1 MKIRAFTLAVALLVG
16 IAAFSGNDDDSDKSS
31 KNKNTKNRETTM
43 VQGAV
48 TDRSTGE
55 NLAGAEI
62 QIRDSRQKT
71 YTDFDGNFSFDH
83 LQPGTYDIIVS
94 YISYDKKLI
103 EDIELKPGKT
113 KNIRV
118 KLLNAH

>member
-1 MKIRAFTLAVALLVG
+1 MKIRAFTLAVAFLAG
-16 IAAFSGNDDDSDKSS
+16 IAAFPGNDDDSEKSS
-31 KNKNTKNRETTM
+31 KNKTANNSETTM

-55 NLAGAEI
+55 SLAGAEI

-94 YISYDKKLI
+94 YISYDKSLI
-103 EDIELKPGKT
+103 KDIELKAGKT

-118 KLLNAH
+118 KLLNTH

>member
-1 MKIRAFTLAVALLVG
+1 MKKRAFTLAVAFLIG

-31 KNKNTKNRETTM
+31 KNKNTKNSETTM
-43 VQGAV
+43 VEGAV

-55 NLAGAEI
+55 SLAGAEI

-71 YTDFDGNFSFDH
+71 YTDFDGNFSFEH

-94 YISYDKKLI
+94 YISYDKRLI

>member
-16 IAAFSGNDDDSDKSS
+16 ITAFSGNDDDSDKSS
-31 KNKNTKNRETTM
+31 KNSETTM

-55 NLAGAEI
+55 SLAGAEI
-62 QIRDSRQKT
+62 QITDSRQKT
-71 YTDFDGNFSFDH
+71 YTDFDGNFSFEH

-94 YISYDKKLI
+94 YISYDKSLI